1 MLLGV
6 LHGSR
11 LGLPPPGDT
20 TWTAGFAPHL
30 PADSFCSPW
39 GRDALRCEQL
49 LQAFCAPSYKVIFGV
64 KNSNSEMNCRKSS
77 SSFLYHLSTAALRDL
92 EEVAQRHHEE
102 YQKNASLLFLKRRK
116 HLSALED
123 LGHSFVPQ
131 FPHVLSYLS
140 EQIG

>member
-1 MLLGV
+1 
-6 LHGSR
+6 
-11 LGLPPPGDT
+11 
-20 TWTAGFAPHL
+20 
-30 PADSFCSPW
+30 
-39 GRDALRCEQL
+39 
-49 LQAFCAPSYKVIFGV
+49 
-64 KNSNSEMNCRKSS
+64 MNCRKSS

-123 LGHSFVPQ
+123 LSQSFVPQ